1 MGAAF
6 IGPALEAFG
15 GAAAAEG
22 AAGALGA
29 AATEGLGAAGAAE
42 GAAGGGGLGQALKG
56 LNPAQF
62 LGGGGGHGGGGGV
75 LGAANAGVGFLN
87 AAADAVMSVIPSTD
101 ANKD

>member
-62 LGGGGGHGGGGGV
+62 LGGGGHGGGV

-101 ANKD
+101 ADKD